1 MKKLILLI
9 IALIAVISLILW
21 LNRVEKKLQNKEM
34 ELPKQAVEPA
44 PSLTPKFT
52 PPEKNEDKKIEI
64 PPKPEPV
71 KGGFHFSSAQ
81 KEKWYPK
88 LKKDL
93 LAFESKNTKI
103 SIEAAP
109 AEKFGDE
116 IKILLVSYLRK
127 NGSRSSFKGLFN
139 TKSGK
144 IIRTWDQT
152 QFEPIHKKEVLI
164 SPSGVLK

>member
-9 IALIAVISLILW
+9 IALVAVIALILW
-21 LNRVEKKLQNKEM
+21 LNRVEKKLQNKEL
-34 ELPKQAVEPA
+34 ELPQKAVE
-44 PSLTPKFT
+44 T
-52 PPEKNEDKKIEI
+52 PPSQKPKLPPLEKVEDEKIAI
-64 PPKPEPV
+64 PPKPEPI
-71 KGGFHFSSAQ
+71 KGGFHFSPAQ

-88 LKKDL
+88 LKMDL
-93 LAFESKNTKI
+93 LAFESKSTKI

-116 IKILLVSYLRK
+116 TKILLVSYLRR

-139 TKSGK
+139 TKTGK
-144 IIRTWDQT
+144 MIRTWDQT
-152 QFEPIHKKEVLI
+152 QFEPIHKKELLI